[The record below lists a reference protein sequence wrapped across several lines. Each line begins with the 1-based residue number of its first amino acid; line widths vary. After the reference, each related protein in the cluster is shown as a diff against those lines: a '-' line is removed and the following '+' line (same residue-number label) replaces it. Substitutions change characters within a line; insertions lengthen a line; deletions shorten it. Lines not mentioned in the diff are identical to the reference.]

1 MPDNPFHR
9 PVLFEGLY
17 AHQSTDDHGAWWRR
31 VHLLVQ
37 LTGHLEPCD
46 VLCRIIAQDVG
57 GCTFSYLKKDLVT
70 WRWHELRIHHH
81 LRQAPKGYLESEPTW
96 S

>member
-1 MPDNPFHR
+1 MAGNGIQR
-9 PVLFEGLY
+9 PVFFEGLY

-31 VHLLVQ
+31 VHRLVL

-46 VLCRIIAQDVG
+46 VLYRVIAQDVG
-57 GCTFSYLKKDLVT
+57 GCTFAYLRKDLVT
-70 WRWHELRIHHH
+70 WRWHVLQIHLH
-81 LRQAPKGYLESEPTW
+81 LRQAPKGYLECHPTW